1 MEVDCK
7 KLDLEKIGAF
17 STFFLDYINKIDSL
31 KPFYGAYPE
40 IANFKEIIDKKTF
53 IGFKR
58 QNLVAELHKQYE
70 GLSDKPDLDI
80 LLEENTFTVTTGHQ
94 LNIFTGP
101 LYIIF
106 KIVTAINLAKKLKET
121 YPNYNFVPVYWMA
134 TEDHD
139 LEEIQSFKAFGQ
151 KYKWKTDQTGAV
163 GRMQTD
169 GLPEI
174 ASQLG
179 TDASFF
185 KEAYGKGS
193 TLANAVRDYMHHL
206 FGAYGLVTLDAD
218 SRVLKS
224 QFQSVMKD
232 DLLNSTAY
240 GLVNKRTAEIENIGY
255 KTQITPREIN
265 FFYLDKDLRERIVKT
280 ESGFEVLNT
289 DLTFSESEMESIIIN
304 EPEKLSPNVV
314 LRPLYQ
320 EWILPNLAY
329 IGGPSE
335 VPYWL
340 QLKPVFE
347 HYKEAFPALL
357 PRNFGLI
364 LDARS
369 KKNLDNLNL
378 GLEDIFKPTDDLKK
392 QFVQANSKMEL
403 ELNKELDVLHEIYSG
418 IKQKA
423 DSLDITL
430 GRTTEAFETKSI
442 ALIKK
447 LEKRLIRAEK
457 RNHSEA
463 MNKIEQ
469 VRELLCPGGGL
480 QERKDNMLNFYP
492 LDNQFIERLLEAFDP
507 LDYSFNV
514 ILTEAN

>member
-1 MEVDCK
+1 VKVDCK
-7 KLDLEKIGAF
+7 KVDLEKIGAF
-17 STFFLDYINKIDSL
+17 PKFFLDYINKIDSL

-40 IANFKEIIDKKTF
+40 IANFREIIDKKTF
-53 IGFKR
+53 TGSKR
-58 QNLVAELHKQYE
+58 EKLVAELEKQYE
-70 GLSDKPDLDI
+70 GLSFKPDLDI
-80 LLEENTFTVTTGHQ
+80 LLKENTFTVTTGHQ

-106 KIVTAINLAKKLKET
+106 KIVTAINLAKKLKNT

-134 TEDHD
+134 SEDHD
-139 LEEIQSFKAFGQ
+139 LEEIQSFRAFGR

-163 GRMQTD
+163 GRMKPD
-169 GLPEI
+169 GLAEI
-174 ASQLG
+174 GDQLG
-179 TDASFF
+179 KEASFF
-185 KEAYGKGS
+185 KDAYAKNS

-206 FGAYGLVTLDAD
+206 FGTYGLVTIDAD
-218 SRVLKS
+218 SRLLKS

-232 DLLNSTAY
+232 DLLNNTAY
-240 GLVNKRTAEIENIGY
+240 GLVNERTSQIENLGY
-255 KTQITPREIN
+255 KTQISPREIN
-265 FFYLDKDLRERIVKT
+265 FFYLDKNLRERIVKT
-280 ESGFEVLNT
+280 ESGFEVLHT
-289 DLTFSESEMESIIIN
+289 DLTFSQSQMEDIIIN

-314 LRPLYQ
+314 LRPLYE

-364 LDARS
+364 LDAKS
-369 KKNLDNLNL
+369 KENLDKLNFS
-378 GLEDIFKPTDDLKK
+378 LEDIFKPTDDLKK
-392 QFVQANSKMEL
+392 EYVKANSQMEL
-403 ELNKELDVLHEIYSG
+403 DLNKELDVLNEIYSS

-442 ALIKK
+442 DLIKK

-463 MNKIEQ
+463 MTKIEQ
-469 VRELLCPGGGL
+469 IREHLCPGGGL
-480 QERKDNMLNFYP
+480 QERKDNMLNFYS
-492 LDNQFIERLLEAFDP
+492 LDNLFIEQLLEAFDP
-507 LDYSFNV
+507 LNYSFNV
-514 ILTEAN
+514 ILP